1 VKNLE
6 QRLAIACLVAGIVL
20 LFVAA
25 GLFVSEQQMSTSISY
40 SLIAGV
46 ALLVCYGVL
55 SPTAVAELV
64 RSRQTRFGS
73 LSVVVSAAVI
83 GILVMANVVAS
94 RSVASADLT
103 RAGLFTL
110 SPKSVLVVKRL
121 DSDLTVT
128 GFFRPATDDAERRA
142 ALALLAEYQKQSP
155 RVKVSVVN
163 PDTNQQLVLK
173 SGVTINGSIAFAY
186 KDRTPIVLNLA
197 SQTESDMT
205 SAILKLESSRT
216 PTVCWDSGEG
226 ERDLKSTEVDGYS
239 GANDALTQDNFK
251 VQDIVLSQTQAVP
264 ATCDIVAVVGLQRP
278 LTDAAVTAVQTY
290 LQQGGRLFMAVD
302 PWTYDQKTNQDPIR
316 QSANTLLQPFGAQF
330 DGGLVIDPDPAHSAS
345 NDPTTPAI
353 FNYGDSPVTKDL
365 ANKLSFFPQ
374 PTTISGQAPGAVTEV
389 PLSQT
394 TSSAYT
400 LPTATDKI
408 DKPAGAKMGPF
419 TLMATREQL
428 LSGTDAQGQ
437 AKKTRV
443 VLVGTSS
450 IAENRTMPPNAPG
463 YNSQLFQAS
472 FDWLAGNDQL
482 IAISPKPA
490 AKYPL
495 PLTSQDLAVN
505 VAITSFLVPLLLIGA
520 GIAVWLVRRRSYAT
534 S

>member
-1 VKNLE
+1 
-6 QRLAIACLVAGIVL
+6 
-20 LFVAA
+20 
-25 GLFVSEQQMSTSISY
+25 MSSAISY

-64 RSRQTRFGS
+64 RRRQTRFGS
-73 LSVVVSAAVI
+73 LSVVVSAAAI

-110 SPKSVLVVKRL
+110 SPKSVLVTKRL
-121 DSDLTVT
+121 DSDLSVV
-128 GFFRPATDDAERRA
+128 GFFRPGTDDAARRA
-142 ALALLAEYQKQSP
+142 AVALLAEYQKQSGH
-155 RVKVSVVN
+155 VKVSVVN
-163 PDTNQQLVLK
+163 PDTNQQLVVK
-173 SGVTINGSIAFAY
+173 TGVTINGSISFTY

-197 SQTESDMT
+197 SQTESDIT
-205 SAILKLESSRT
+205 SAILKLESATT
-216 PTVCWDSGEG
+216 PTVCWGSGEG
-226 ERDLKSTEVDGYS
+226 ERDLKSTQVDGYS
-239 GANDALTQDNFK
+239 SANDALTQDNFK
-251 VQDIVLSQTQAVP
+251 VQEIVLSQTPVVP

-278 LTDAAVTAVQTY
+278 LTDPAVAALQTY
-290 LQQGGRLFMAVD
+290 LQQGGRLLMAVD

-316 QSANTLLQPFGAQF
+316 QSANNLLAPYGAQF

-353 FNYGDSPVTKDL
+353 FAYGDSPISKDL

-374 PTTISGQAPGAVTEV
+374 PTTISGQPPTAVTDV
-389 PLSQT
+389 ALTQT
-394 TSSAYT
+394 TSSSYT

-408 DKPAGAKMGPF
+408 DKPAAAKTGPF

-437 AKKTRV
+437 AKKTRI

-495 PLTSQDLAVN
+495 PLTAQDLAVN
-505 VAITSFLVPLLLIGA
+505 VAITSFLVPALMIGA
-520 GIAVWLVRRRSYAT
+520 GIAVWLVRRRSYST
-534 S
+534 T